1 LALSPPGVV
10 AGHQPHG
17 DCPCVTR
24 SGLVTVIT
32 ADTSY
37 SQMGHMSAWGA
48 DDRGEKAVS
57 EVLVYMDGSIE
68 VHGVLADGS
77 NIAYTLAADGRGDRF
92 VGRQLSNG
100 YWVKARTVGDNNEYV
115 LCIGEGFKMTVL
127 RKKESE
133 MEALSDADF
142 MQPVGRPVSTASCRP
157 SKQAS
162 TGAAVAEAAA
172 ASPLLRK
179 KISSEIDALA
189 LLNRSHPWVPGA
201 ENIRP
206 TQKTR
211 QVKQKTLESIGK
223 DYASES
229 DFLLEQV
236 FDIVLTRE
244 ADGKLHAGRD
254 CASKLV
260 KAGCVLKPNVF
271 PYDLPHGTRHW
282 VMWYPVCFNLD
293 VLGPIGADLTSWLRA
308 EPSDDAISADIE
320 QELRR
325 ELEHELFDF
334 VWYLNPK
341 QSVPNIFHVQ
351 VFWISWE

>member
-1 LALSPPGVV
+1 MGALRSREQEYSYLAVDLASRLPGARK
-10 AGHQPHG
+10 AGCWQEAG
-17 DCPCVTR
+17 F
-24 SGLVTVIT
+24 SG
-32 ADTSY
+32 
-37 SQMGHMSAWGA
+37 
-48 DDRGEKAVS
+48 
-57 EVLVYMDGSIE
+57 
-68 VHGVLADGS
+68 
-77 NIAYTLAADGRGDRF
+77 
-92 VGRQLSNG
+92 
-100 YWVKARTVGDNNEYV
+100 
-115 LCIGEGFKMTVL
+115 
-127 RKKESE
+127 
-133 MEALSDADF
+133 
-142 MQPVGRPVSTASCRP
+142 
-157 SKQAS
+157 
-162 TGAAVAEAAA
+162 AVAMSVLPEIKIPLSQAA
-172 ASPLLRK
+172 ASLLLRN

-236 FDIVLTRE
+236 FDIVLTRG

-254 CASKLV
+254 CASTLV
-260 KAGCVLKPNVF
+260 KAGRVLKPNLF

-293 VLGPIGADLTSWLRA
+293 VLGPIGADLTSWLRV

-320 QELRR
+320 QELQR